1 MSTANITIWFL
12 LPTVLGTAFSA
23 PPASL
28 SGLSSSSSS
37 SILGGGSSSYSA
49 ALVVG
54 ASLGK
59 REMSSLRWPQNSLLD
74 RCVYI
79 LNGLYN

>member
-1 MSTANITIWFL
+1 MSTANITRWFL
-12 LPTVLGTAFSA
+12 LPPSVLGTAFSV

-28 SGLSSSSSS
+28 SGLSSSSFSS
-37 SILGGGSSSYSA
+37 TLGGGSSSYSA

-74 RCVYI
+74 IDMAYI
-79 LNGLYN
+79 I